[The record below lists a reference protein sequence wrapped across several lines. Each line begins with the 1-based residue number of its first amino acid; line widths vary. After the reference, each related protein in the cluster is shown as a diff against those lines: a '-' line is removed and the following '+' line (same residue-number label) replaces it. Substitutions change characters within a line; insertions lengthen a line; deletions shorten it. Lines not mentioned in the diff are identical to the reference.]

1 MYVHHVPGYT
11 VKGYGPIITPN
22 CNMHLLKATPIPFLH
37 GLLAPDS
44 DLIYTV
50 TREVNKT
57 VTINNTSTMYGS
69 LATISEE
76 ETVQVSYAVVP
87 TLPSTMYD
95 DLPTVIPKVRYKAL
109 REKITR

>member
-1 MYVHHVPGYT
+1 MGT
-11 VKGYGPIITPN
+11 QITPN
-22 CNMHLLKATPIPFLH
+22 CTSYLKRASIPFLH

-44 DLIYTV
+44 YLIYTV

-69 LATISEE
+69 LATVSEE
-76 ETVQVSYAVVP
+76 ETVQVRGSFD
-87 TLPSTMYD
+87 TTEYD

-109 REKITR
+109 REKIAR

>member
-1 MYVHHVPGYT
+1 M
-11 VKGYGPIITPN
+11 KGYGPIIIITPN
-22 CNMHLLKATPIPFLH
+22 CTMHLLKATPIPFLH

-76 ETVQVSYAVVP
+76 ETVQVRDSSD
-87 TLPSTMYD
+87 TTEYD

-109 REKITR
+109 REKIAR

>member
-1 MYVHHVPGYT
+1 
-11 VKGYGPIITPN
+11 
-22 CNMHLLKATPIPFLH
+22 MHLLKATPIPFLH

-76 ETVQVSYAVVP
+76 ETVQVRGSSD
-87 TLPSTMYD
+87 TTEYD
-95 DLPTVIPKVRYKAL
+95 DLPTVIPKVRYKVL
-109 REKITR
+109 REKIAR